1 LLSSQLSSRTSSR
14 HAWSLRAARSS
25 PVAITW
31 TLIAF
36 VLCACDALA
45 GPASD
50 DAQLEPPEPAS
61 AEPSVK
67 LAALIGQLAQPAPDR
82 DRVGLYG
89 TDLGWSFQHGDQ
101 LRVLF
106 GDSWRGADGALI
118 GDQSDDSEGFI
129 SLRDF
134 PDGDA
139 VERHAA
145 TSAFGRAPFMGAG
158 PELHVRADAQGKV
171 APIAL
176 YPRSLDTAALRMSIG
191 QVPIAGFSNGQD
203 AFAIFHRGAPLACA
217 SDADGR
223 SSCPD
228 RFSCDQGLGVCASAT
243 QGGYQRPCVLG
254 GDECE
259 CVPVQGGGLCQDRE
273 SSQYR
278 ADLAVGRE
286 WSVVLQHEVGV
297 EVGAATYV
305 TQPWATNRFM
315 NAVAKSVRDFEPTRR
330 DLRAND
336 YRPVTSASARAKVL
350 LWGRPNFVGIASA
363 GLDAK
368 LYFAYADMPHADAA
382 GSFDWTPHY
391 FTGLDQHARPRFS
404 DDASDAAPLALDGA
418 GLTREQVDFVNQ
430 MGIAYL
436 APLGR
441 WAMFYGGG
449 APSKV
454 DFSVTLPDGTR
465 PVHDPRNAIVAR
477 YAEQPWG
484 PWSAPVEVL
493 AAGDPMNAEP
503 SADSEF
509 ASGGL
514 LHHEACRT
522 SGCAPGEHTSLYE
535 QTPWGFFYAPLIVD
549 AWTEARAS
557 NSADVYW
564 FLSTWSPY
572 QVVLMKTRLAQR

>member
-1 LLSSQLSSRTSSR
+1 LSSRRRSR
-14 HAWSLRAARSS
+14 RSRSLRAERSS
-25 PVAITW
+25 WLTITC

-36 VLCACDALA
+36 GLCACDALA
-45 GPASD
+45 APASD
-50 DAQLEPPEPAS
+50 DAQLDPPEPAS

-67 LAALIGQLAQPAPDR
+67 LAALVGQLAQPVTDR
-82 DRVGLYG
+82 DRAGLYG

-101 LRVLF
+101 LRLLF
-106 GDSWRGADGALI
+106 GDSWRSADGAMI
-118 GDQSDDSEGFI
+118 GDRSDDSEGSI

-145 TSAFGRAPFMGAG
+145 TSALGRAPFMGAG
-158 PELHVRADAQGKV
+158 PELHVRADARGEV

-176 YPRSLDTAALRMSIG
+176 YPRSLDQAELRMSIG

-203 AFAIFHRGAPLACA
+203 AFAIFHRGAALAC
-217 SDADGR
+217 SHDGGWR
-223 SSCPD
+223 PSCPG
-228 RFSCDQGLGVCASAT
+228 RFSCDEGLGVCASAT
-243 QGGYQRPCVLG
+243 QDGYQRPCVLG
-254 GDECE
+254 AGECE
-259 CVPVQGGGLCQDRE
+259 CVPAGGLCQDRE

-278 ADLAVGRE
+278 AQLAVGRE

-315 NAVAKSVRDFEPTRR
+315 NAVAKSVRDFDPARS
-330 DLRAND
+330 DPRAND
-336 YRPVTSASARAKVL
+336 YRPLATTTAGAKVL
-350 LWGRPNFVGIASA
+350 LWGRPNFVGIGSA
-363 GLDAK
+363 GLDAQ
-368 LYFAYADMPHADAA
+368 LYFAYADMPHADAT
-382 GSFDWTPHY
+382 GSFDWSPRY
-391 FTGLDQHARPRFS
+391 FTGLDDDGRPRFS
-404 DDASDAAPLALDGA
+404 DDASDAAPLALGGA
-418 GLTREQVDFVNQ
+418 ALTHEQVDFVNQ

-436 APLGR
+436 APLHR

-465 PVHDPRNAIVAR
+465 PVHDPRNAIVSR

-493 AAGDPMNAEP
+493 AAGDPMNAQP

-522 SGCAPGEHTSLYE
+522 PGCAPGEHTSLYE

-549 AWTEARAS
+549 AWTEARDS
-557 NSADVYW
+557 NTADVYW

-572 QVVLMKTRLAQR
+572 QIVLMKTRLIQR